1 MSTHEQITNNPTSA
15 VRNTGGRNGPQG
27 LEEPMSDE
35 VLREMCDKNYHQLLP
50 LIAEKMQKEKEQKD
64 KLNAVKARLIY
75 GEESGIKIRSREESH
90 YSESKTPTART
101 EPRRRHGGRYS
112 RSPSPHA
119 SVFKRLKKY
128 RSPSPRLRPR
138 KEGGVFN
145 RLGRKEPAT
154 SARPDS
160 RQRSPQAKRTE
171 VEARRRQQK
180 GTPSR
185 TTSQYSESED
195 SEGGHWKSKS
205 RRQRSNTY
213 EDDLSQPWTCEE
225 RNPFTPRIRHFSL
238 PRTRMPSHVKT
249 YDGSGDPEDHL
260 KLFQSAAKT
269 EGWAMPTWCHMFNST
284 LTGNARVWFD
294 KLPKESIDSY
304 EDLRTAFRENYLQQ
318 TKHIKDP
325 VEIHHIKQRDG
336 ESTEDFMERYKA
348 EVLDVEGAPE
358 CMRISGFM
366 HGITHPG
373 LIKRLYERIP
383 RSMDEM
389 YRMTTSF
396 LQGEVAALSHGQRK
410 APSSWKPS
418 EGGGTNQI
426 SRKASKT
433 NKDRI
438 FKAPPPMVTPV
449 EKRDPNKYCEFHSD
463 TGHSTDECMQLR
475 KQIDEMIKAGKLSQ
489 FIKELK
495 QNDKPKAPKKG
506 EASGKDKPLTILM
519 IQPWERVAKPRIT
532 QSFSPET
539 AMSFPPLRE
548 EDGTEGPM
556 IIEVEMGGHFVH
568 RVYIDGG
575 ASSEVLY
582 EHCFIKLRKEIR
594 DQMVPATTHLIGFS
608 GETIWPLGQIALLV
622 KIGDEVHST
631 SAWMNF
637 MVIRSP
643 SQHNAIIGRP
653 GIRKLRAVPSTA
665 HGMLK
670 FPVEGGTVTLQ
681 SSRVIPMECAMISG
695 PSIQT
700 PAANQVLEEKINI
713 AIHPE
718 YPEQTVA
725 IGSTLTEKGRKGLCS
740 LLKQNLDIF
749 AWKPADMTGVPRNI
763 AEHRLNIRE
772 GYSPV
777 RQKKRGQAPE
787 RNKVIQE
794 EVEKLVDAGIM
805 KEVHYHSW
813 LSNPVMVKK
822 HDGTWRMCVDFKD
835 LNNACPKDC
844 YPLPEIDWKVE
855 SLCGYS
861 FKCFLDAYKGY
872 HQIKMA
878 KEDEEKTAFITSQ
891 GIFCYSKMPF
901 GLKNAGSTYQ
911 RLVDKA
917 FQKQIGRNL
926 EVYVDDLV
934 IKSHTEEE
942 IIRDITETFKTLR
955 QINMKLNPKKCTF
968 GMQEGMFLGY
978 KVSTNGLRA
987 CPEKADA
994 VLSLPSPRCIKD
1006 VQKLNGKL
1014 ASLNR
1019 FLSKSAEKSLPFFKT
1034 LKKCTKKSDFQW
1046 TPKAEEAFKQ
1056 MKKLIAELP
1065 TLTAPRENEELI
1077 IYLAA
1082 AKEAISAVL
1091 MTDRE
1096 GRQIP
1101 IYFVSRTLRGPKV
1114 NYTPMEKLVL
1124 ALLSASERLKRYFQA
1139 HTVVV
1144 ITNQPIKQLL
1154 SSSEISGRMLKWK
1167 FELKGYDIQYRP
1179 RTAIKGQIL
1188 ADFIVER
1195 PEEESSD
1202 ELMAEPEVLPEPC
1215 TLFTDGSSCVD
1226 GSGAGLIL
1234 TNPEGEE
1241 FTYAMRF
1248 RFEATNNEA
1257 EYEALIAGLRIAE
1270 QMGVKN
1276 LQANVD
1282 SRLAANQVNGSYI
1295 AKESGMVQ
1303 YLNKVKTLTK
1313 SFKEFSIKQIPR
1325 SENKKADALSKI
1337 ASTSFAHLNKQV
1349 LVEELK
1355 EKSINKKEILD
1366 VVEKEGNTWMTPI
1379 CEYLTKE
1386 ILPEDKK
1393 KAIAIRRKAAGY
1405 YWPTMHM
1412 DARNLI
1418 RECNDRQI
1426 HRPVPKNPQQNL
1438 TPIMSP
1444 WPFYK
1449 WGIDIAGPFPEGPG
1463 KVKFLIVAIDYF
1475 TKWIEAKAVATITGN
1490 QVKKFVWD
1498 NIVCRFGLP
1507 GEIISDNGKQFRDN
1521 PFKDWCEKLCI
1532 RQCFASVKHPQ
1543 ANGLVERAN
1552 RSLGEGIKA
1561 RLDEKSKDWIEEL
1574 PHVLWAHRTM
1584 IKSSNGETPF
1594 SLTYGT
1600 EAVIPAEIGMP
1611 TLRTAEIDQTKNN
1624 EALGINLDLIE
1635 ERREQAAIQEAKSKK
1650 KMEKYYNSRVRG
1662 TSFKPG
1668 DMVYRSNEASYAKD
1682 GGKLGPKWEGP
1693 YEVKESPGKGAYKLK
1708 DCKGNEMPRT
1718 WNICNLKKCYIHEL

>member
-1 MSTHEQITNNPTSA
+1 
-15 VRNTGGRNGPQG
+15 
-27 LEEPMSDE
+27 MSDE

-50 LIAEKMQKEKEQKD
+50 LIAEKIQKEKEQKD
-64 KLNAVKARLIY
+64 KLNAVKERLIY
-75 GEESGIKIRSREESH
+75 GEESEIKIRRREESH
-90 YSESKTPTART
+90 HSESKTPTART
-101 EPRRRHGGRYS
+101 EPGRRHEDRYS

-128 RSPSPRLRPR
+128 RSPSPRPQSR

-145 RLGRKEPAT
+145 RLGKKEPAT
-154 SARPDS
+154 SACSDS
-160 RQRSPQAKRTE
+160 RQRSPQAKRAE

-336 ESTEDFMERYKA
+336 ESTEDFMERI
-348 EVLDVEGAPE
+348 L
-358 CMRISGFM
+358 
-366 HGITHPG
+366 
-373 LIKRLYERIP
+373 

-396 LQGEVAALSHGQRK
+396 LQGEVAALSHDQRK

-418 EGGGTNQI
+418 EGGNKPNFKKGFKNKQ
-426 SRKASKT
+426 SPDRKPDRFSLLTKT
-433 NKDRI
+433 PKEI
-438 FKAPPPMVTPV
+438 FTLEKGKFKAPPPMVTPV
-449 EKRDPNKYCEFHSD
+449 EKRDPNKYCEFHLD
-463 TGHSTDECMQLR
+463 TGHSTNECMQLR

-519 IQPWERVAKPRIT
+519 IQPWERVAKPRII

-539 AMSFPPLRE
+539 GMSFPPLRE
-548 EDGTEGPM
+548 ENGTEGPM

-568 RVYIDGG
+568 RVYVDGR

-594 DQMVPATTHLIGFS
+594 DQMIPATTHLIGFS

-643 SQHNAIIGRP
+643 SQHNAIIGRL
-653 GIRKLRAVPSTA
+653 GIRKTRAVPSTA

-670 FPVEGGTVTLQ
+670 FPIEGGTVTLQ

-700 PAANQVLEEKINI
+700 PASNQVLEEKINI

-901 GLKNAGSTYQ
+901 GLKNVGSTYQ

-1046 TPKAEEAFKQ
+1046 TPEAEEAFKQ

-1101 IYFVSRTLRGPKV
+1101 VYFVSRTLRGPEV

-1124 ALLSASERLKRYFQA
+1124 ALLSASKRLKRYFQA

-1167 FELKGYDIQYRP
+1167 FELEGYDIQYRP

-1195 PEEESSD
+1195 PEEESPD
-1202 ELMAEPEVLPEPC
+1202 ELMAEPEVLPEPW

-1234 TNPEGEE
+1234 TNPEGAE

-1270 QMGVKN
+1270 QIGIKN

-1282 SRLAANQVNGSYI
+1282 SRLVANQVNGSYI
-1295 AKESGMVQ
+1295 AKESGMIQ
-1303 YLNKVKTLTK
+1303 YLNK
-1313 SFKEFSIKQIPR
+1313 
-1325 SENKKADALSKI
+1325 
-1337 ASTSFAHLNKQV
+1337 V

-1355 EKSINKKEILD
+1355 EKSIN
-1366 VVEKEGNTWMTPI
+1366 EKEVLDIVEEESNTWMTPI

-1393 KAIAIRRKAAGY
+1393 KARAVRRKVAKYAMINETLYKKSFLGPWLRCVRPLQANYVLREIHEGSCSMHSGPRSVVAKVIQTGY
-1405 YWPTMHM
+1405 YWPTMHK

-1426 HRPVPKNPQQNL
+1426 HRPVPRNPQQNL
-1438 TPIMSP
+1438 TPITSP

-1449 WGIDIAGPFPEGPG
+1449 WGIDIAGPFLEGPG

-1475 TKWIEAKAVATITGN
+1475 TKWIKAKAVATITGN

-1498 NIVCRFGLP
+1498 RATIVAIRFGTSQ
-1507 GEIISDNGKQFRDN
+1507 GNHINNGAQFHDN

-1543 ANGLVERAN
+1543 ANGLVER
-1552 RSLGEGIKA
+1552 E
-1561 RLDEKSKDWIEEL
+1561 IE
-1574 PHVLWAHRTM
+1574 V
-1584 IKSSNGETPF
+1584 
-1594 SLTYGT
+1594 
-1600 EAVIPAEIGMP
+1600 
-1611 TLRTAEIDQTKNN
+1611 
-1624 EALGINLDLIE
+1624 
-1635 ERREQAAIQEAKSKK
+1635 
-1650 KMEKYYNSRVRG
+1650 
-1662 TSFKPG
+1662 
-1668 DMVYRSNEASYAKD
+1668 
-1682 GGKLGPKWEGP
+1682 
-1693 YEVKESPGKGAYKLK
+1693 
-1708 DCKGNEMPRT
+1708 
-1718 WNICNLKKCYIHEL
+1718 